1 MGLEREINSQNDSS
15 STNNEQPS
23 FDAQKLLTDIDIVPQ
38 SLTVPVEFDYPL
50 ELTDKS
56 AEEPRKNLLD
66 QLQEH
71 LNPQTKDKRE
81 KEFKQMIQRF
91 KERTENEKEREESV
105 RGLFPEIFGRA
116 PEKYSPAQKKELQQA
131 TEKLLDP

>member
-1 MGLEREINSQNDSS
+1 MGPEREINSQNDSS

-23 FDAQKLLTDIDIVPQ
+23 FDAPKLLTDIDIVPQ

-56 AEEPRKNLLD
+56 AEDPRQNLLD
-66 QLQEH
+66 KLQEH
-71 LNPQTKDKRE
+71 LNPKAKDKRE
-81 KEFKQMIQRF
+81 KEFKQMIKRF
-91 KERTENEKEREESV
+91 KERAGNEDTRE
-105 RGLFPEIFGRA
+105 
-116 PEKYSPAQKKELQQA
+116 ELQQA